1 MKDACYRTVCMIYH
15 YQFSNSKYVNNY
27 MFFPY
32 VLCIF
37 SAFKEQICDWGK
49 NKYIGHKAAQ
59 LFRIELVI
67 QLVDLR
73 ENYVIPLLVWKK

>member
-1 MKDACYRTVCMIYH
+1 MI
-15 YQFSNSKYVNNY
+15 
-27 MFFPY
+27 FPY

-49 NKYIGHKAAQ
+49 TKYISHKAAQ

-73 ENYVIPLLVWKK
+73 ENYFIPLLVWKK